1 MKNKYTIIH
10 GHFYQPPREN
20 PWTGQIELQDSAYPF
35 HDWNERIAAECYTP
49 NTCSRVLNEEN
60 LINEIV
66 NNYIYFSFNFGP
78 TLIQWIEQHIPQTYK
93 KILEADKKSIELNNG
108 HGNAIAQVYNHVI
121 MPLASDDD
129 KRTQIEWGIQDFT
142 QRFNRFPESM
152 WLAETAIDTKTVT
165 LLIEYGIKFII
176 LSPHQAEKI
185 RAFNSMSWINVNTGL
200 IDTRVPYRIFHT
212 GKNGKIDRKKYLDV
226 FFYNAP
232 LSSAVG
238 FEHLL
243 TDAFSFAERIQ
254 HSFDSWS
261 PAGQAV
267 IIATDGESYGHHEKH
282 ADMCFAAFCAREV
295 ENRDFSITNFGNFL
309 EMFPPQFEVVLKSG
323 PNNEGTAWSCA
334 HGVGRWYRD
343 CGCSTGGLHNWNQKW
358 RTPLR
363 ESFDYLRKKVN
374 EIYEKNLN
382 KHVRDLKKLRNDYID
397 IIINPKNKNS
407 FIKKHIKPNDSSFN
421 RSTLFKLL
429 EAQHFAQLMY
439 TSCAWFFADV
449 SGIEPVQNIK
459 YAAKLIEILKEF
471 TKNNIEDE
479 FLKILDNAKSNIPE
493 QGTGKDCYERYVKPS
508 IYQPEMIIGNYAIE
522 TFILNEVSDR
532 KIFHYNLH
540 TVLYEQ
546 KHDGSSPVYKGI
558 VKITNEKTDFID
570 NYIYYLFVP
579 SYKNIH
585 CYILNSDENLEFNIS
600 PVNTI
605 ENKIASLTHSKFYD
619 LKDLIGYNRENLI
632 QLALKEEMNRLKR
645 VFNDIYKKNI
655 DLLSSLK
662 QYDLD
667 LPNVLKEVCSFALT
681 EKITKEINR
690 LKKIKS
696 DKKVYQ
702 DYEKVRDIY
711 LSGKKL
717 GLKINPSLIE
727 KDFNDIIVAK
737 LLNLQKKLDYSLA
750 NTALEF
756 INLGNEMGLTLDT
769 PLVQNLIYHLLKDD
783 LLNLKTEGSLKNSL
797 MAIRTVLTIAK
808 KLSFNI
814 KKLTH
819 ASGIDF
825 NSI

>member
-20 PWTGQIELQDSAYPF
+20 PWTGEIEPQDSALPF
-35 HDWNERIAAECYTP
+35 HDWNERIASECYTP
-49 NTCSRVLNEEN
+49 NTCSRVLNEES
-60 LINEIV
+60 LINKIV
-66 NNYIYFSFNFGP
+66 NNYVYFSFNFGP
-78 TLIQWIEQHIPQTYK
+78 TLLQWIEHHTPETYK
-93 KILEADKKSIELNNG
+93 KILEADKKSMDLNNG

-129 KRTQIEWGIQDFT
+129 KRTQIEWGIKDFT
-142 QRFNRFPESM
+142 HRFNRFPESM
-152 WLAETAIDTKTVT
+152 WLAETAIDTKTVN

-176 LSPHQAEKI
+176 LSPHQADRI
-185 RAFNSMSWINVNTGL
+185 RSFNSMSWIDVSTGL
-200 IDTRVPYRIFHT
+200 IDTRVPYRIFHRDNDD
-212 GKNGKIDRKKYLDV
+212 KVNKKKYLDV
-226 FFYNAP
+226 FFYNAS

-282 ADMCFAAFCAREV
+282 ADMCFSAFCTRETA
-295 ENRDFSITNFGNFL
+295 NRDFSITNFGNFL

-323 PNNEGTAWSCA
+323 PHGEGTAWSCA
-334 HGVGRWYRD
+334 HGVGRWCRD
-343 CGCSTGGLHNWNQKW
+343 CSCSTGGLHNWNQKW
-358 RTPLR
+358 RAPLR
-363 ESFDYLRKKVN
+363 ESFNYLKHEINAMYDKKL
-374 EIYEKNLN
+374 KL
-382 KHVRDLKKLRNDYID
+382 HVRDLKKLRNDYID
-397 IIINPKNKNS
+397 VILNTENKAA
-407 FIKKHIKPNDSSFN
+407 FVKKHVKSPKKSFN
-421 RSTLFKLL
+421 KSTMFKLL
-429 EAQHFAQLMY
+429 EAQHNAQLMY

-449 SGIEPVQNIK
+449 SGIEPVQNMK
-459 YAAKLIEILKEF
+459 YAAKIIEILDEF
-471 TKNNIEDE
+471 TDKDTEAE
-479 FLKILDNAKSNIPE
+479 FLKILDKANSNIQE
-493 QGTGKDCYERYVKPS
+493 QGSGKDCYERYVKTS

-522 TFILNEVSDR
+522 TFVLNEVTDR
-532 KIFHYNLH
+532 KIFHYKLH
-540 TVLYEQ
+540 TVLHEK
-546 KHDGSSPVYKGI
+546 KHDGSSPVYKGM

-570 NYIYYLFVP
+570 NFIYYLFVP
-579 SYKNIH
+579 SYKDIH
-585 CYILNSDENLEFNIS
+585 CYILNSDENLEFNVS

-605 ENKIASLTHSKFYD
+605 EDKIASLTHSKFYG

-645 VFNDIYKKNI
+645 IFNDIYKKNI

-667 LPNVLKEVCSFALT
+667 LPKVLKEVCSFALT

-690 LKKIKS
+690 LKKITS
-696 DKKVYQ
+696 AKKVYK

-711 LSGKKL
+711 LAGKKS
-717 GLKINPSLIE
+717 GLKINPTIIE

-737 LLNLQKKLDYSLA
+737 LLSLRKKLDYSLA

-756 INLGNEMGLTLDT
+756 INLGSEMGLSLDT
-769 PLVQNLIYHLLKDD
+769 TRIQNLIYHLVNED
-783 LLNLKTEGSLKNSL
+783 LLNLKTEQSLKNSL
-797 MAIRTVLTIAK
+797 MAIRTVLAIAK
-808 KLSFNI
+808 LLSFNI

-819 ASGIDF
+819 SSGIDF